1 MSFKCGKCHGSHET
15 VAEGRACYGGAAI
28 GQHVPLTTVHEVDGV
43 QKDGQYELLQ
53 RLMEE
58 RDMPPLDP
66 YDEIKDKISKSEASA
81 LISHLIN
88 EVKKPVAPK
97 QVKEGGAAK
106 LDVPAGYYA
115 TPSITGNNDFDFWHV
130 QRPTEGK
137 WAGYTFVKRVI
148 GGHQDQDLP
157 RDSKKKVKDDN
168 RRLARATQTAAL
180 KAIVEF
186 GVQKSHELFGTELK
200 FCRECGTH
208 LTDKLSRELGIGPDC
223 RSRAA

>member
-1 MSFKCGKCHGSHET
+1 VT
-15 VAEGRACYGGAAI
+15 VDHVRTCYGGAAI
-28 GQHVPLTTVHEVDGV
+28 GQHVPLTTVHDG
-43 QKDGQYELLQ
+43 KDGQYELLQ
-53 RLMEE
+53 RLMAE

-66 YDEIKDKISKSEASA
+66 YDEIKDKVSKSEASG

-88 EVKKPVAPK
+88 DVKRPVAIATIVENPD
-97 QVKEGGAAK
+97 
-106 LDVPAGYYA
+106 LNIPAGYYA
-115 TPSITGNNDFDFWHV
+115 TPSLTGNNDLDFWHV
-130 QRPTEGK
+130 QKPTEGR

-148 GGHQDQDLP
+148 GGHTDQNLP
-157 RDSKKKVKDDN
+157 RDSKKKVKSEKI
-168 RRLARATQTAAL
+168 ARVTQTAAL

-186 GVQKSHELFGTELK
+186 GVEKSHHLFGTELK